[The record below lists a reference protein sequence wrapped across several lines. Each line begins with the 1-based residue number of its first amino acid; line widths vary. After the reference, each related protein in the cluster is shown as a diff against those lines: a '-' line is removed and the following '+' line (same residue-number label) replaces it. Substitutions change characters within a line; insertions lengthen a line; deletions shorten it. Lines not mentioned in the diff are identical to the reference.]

1 MIELKNVKKIY
12 NPNKGNE
19 KVALDDISFK
29 LPSKGLFFILGKSG
43 CGKSTLLNILGLL
56 DKPNDGEALIN
67 GKSTTKLKERE
78 VTSYRSNHIGFIF
91 QEFNLLDELNVYEN
105 IDLALNLKSI
115 NNTKDIIDNILEQ
128 VGLKGLEKR
137 NVGELSGGEKGRV
150 AIARAL
156 VKEPTIILADE
167 PTGNLDEANSKIIF
181 DILKDISKDHLVVV
195 VSHDKESAKK
205 YALGIIEMKDGKI
218 VDNTIKLSRSNKEE
232 DLEFKKSHINFFKR
246 MKLSFGFLKRKK
258 IRLVFTSLI
267 ISIAFALFGYSMSLL
282 SFDIPK
288 MHADTMVHEKED
300 NITISKERSSYIGNS
315 LFDKNIEEIEKK
327 LNSKYAT
334 VNEVEDINLIDF
346 DYEYSLLDLDKAY
359 YNIRN
364 FDNAEFLT
372 YNSDDLKELDIIG
385 SIPTKSK
392 EILIS
397 ELLADYI
404 VEKGAF
410 TYEKDTYAN
419 SKALKV
425 NSKEELIGKSIYV
438 GWEYFYISGIVKDSK
453 LNKFETLKSESANKM
468 HHEPSKLY
476 KEFESIYS
484 ETFYDFIVNEN
495 FFDITDFGKDYNLRQ
510 EMFKIVADYKN
521 ERHYSIFGKLGF
533 DSQINCYDGKNIL
546 KTNKINSGEVIISY
560 MTLNELFRDEYNKL
574 FHEELNRIKNNGDEY
589 DDDKVTIKVV
599 MEVLKR
605 YNIIGDTITYEI
617 TDEYEF
623 TDNSKI
629 NTVNLKI
636 VGINLSDPCDYFN
649 DDLSDY
655 IVPKNLVK
663 KIQVIE
669 TDEAKLEQL
678 FRDFPSD
685 GKYLATTRFS
695 NKINDIESVVDSID
709 KIAKYIALGFMI
721 FAIIILTLFITNSTS
736 VNGKKIGILRALGAK
751 ISDIIKIFLLEGV
764 VIGFITFILANIITI
779 VGINSTNLFITKEM
793 YFYVKPLI
801 FDFKTILMILL
812 IVIVT
817 ITISLIVPIIKLAMS
832 RPIELINKK

>member
-56 DKPNDGEALIN
+56 DKPNDGEVLIN

-218 VDNTIKLSRSNKEE
+218 VDNTIKLSRSTKEE
-232 DLEFKKSHINFFKR
+232 NLELKKSHINFFKR

-288 MHADTMVHEKED
+288 MHADTMIHEKED
-300 NITISKERSSYIGNS
+300 IVTISKDKLHLRGNTLFNKDIEKITKKLDSEYIKITTV
-315 LFDKNIEEIEKK
+315 DEIE
-327 LNSKYAT
+327 S
-334 VNEVEDINLIDF
+334 VEF
-346 DYEYSLLDLDKAY
+346 DYEYGTQNKDIAY
-359 YNIRN
+359 
-364 FDNAEFLT
+364 FDINPNKIEFLT
-372 YNSDDLKELDIIG
+372 HSDTALNNLDIIG
-385 SIPTKSK
+385 SIPAKAN

-397 ELLADYI
+397 DLLAEYI
-404 VEKGAF
+404 IEKSIMEYDNTKEYPF
-410 TYEKDTYAN
+410 TKFKPKT
-419 SKALKV
+419 
-425 NSKEELIGKSIYV
+425 KEEIIGHSIWTGRENLYITGIIKDPNLVKYKS
-438 GWEYFYISGIVKDSK
+438 
-453 LNKFETLKSESANKM
+453 LKNESAENM
-468 HHEPSKLY
+468 FHEPSKLY
-476 KEFESIYS
+476 KEFKNIY
-484 ETFYDFIVNEN
+484 EDRIFDFVVNSN
-495 FFDITDFGKDYNLRQ
+495 FFELTDLGKDYKIRQ
-510 EMFKIVADYKN
+510 DMFDLKFTYNGDKHYGLTADILNSKVEY
-521 ERHYSIFGKLGF
+521 F
-533 DSQINCYDGKNIL
+533 DGKSFKNIEKL
-546 KTNKINSGEVIISY
+546 NKGEVIISTY
-560 MTLNELFRDEYNKL
+560 VLNYLYPDDYNKI
-574 FHEELNRIKNNGDEY
+574 FAEERKKDKESGIKRDSY
-589 DDDKVTIKVV
+589 DFYKTVVTRFFKIHNV
-599 MEVLKR
+599 
-605 YNIIGDTITYEI
+605 IGDTITYEI
-617 TDEYEF
+617 I
-623 TDNSKI
+623 DNFGYTENPKI
-629 NTVNLKI
+629 KTIDLKI
-636 VGINLSDPCDYFN
+636 AGVTIEDFSDYFSN
-649 DDLSDY
+649 EFEDY
-655 IVPKNLVK
+655 LVPRNMVE
-663 KIQVIE
+663 KIQVTE
-669 TDEAKLEQL
+669 TDEVKLEQL